1 MRNFVEDEGRPLEVG
16 VQAQAS
22 NHLKL
27 RGSRA
32 RVVSV
37 EVKRRSQLCQVGR
50 QETNE
55 SEALMK
61 CRKTSDDVKTG
72 SLRRSQEELG
82 GRPVDCPSGIRHV
95 GGVK

>member
-1 MRNFVEDEGRPLEVG
+1 MVLN
-16 VQAQAS
+16 VQVKMLYEQYQVRVK
-22 NHLKL
+22 KL
-27 RGSRA
+27 NII
-32 RVVSV
+32 
-37 EVKRRSQLCQVGR
+37 EP
-50 QETNE
+50 
-55 SEALMK
+55 LMK